1 LIIILL
7 KKQTYTHLL
16 VLIVIFLSNIHIY
29 ASVPFY
35 PFEVGRVFFIPGR
48 RLGGFRVV
56 AGREHGVMRKA
67 LDVCSKYNASLL
79 SLHFTLS
86 PKGEKVFTLIY
97 DLTECSAPLN
107 EIAEEIRKIESIKE
121 VTLIEQQAEGF
132 IADTTSPIIAA
143 GGVRGV
149 ILRTP
154 LWSILVNKI
163 REKFGSGGE
172 ALLYYIGV
180 DMGAEAAVE
189 HKKRAEALG
198 LKEPDKITRILGATI
213 FTSIG
218 WGSMQIEEFTLNP
231 PYALITVYNNFEC
244 ETASASKKPYSQLT
258 RGVIAGY
265 LSHLLGLEMVL
276 NETECIAKGD
286 PYCRFECKPRK

>member
-1 LIIILL
+1 
-7 KKQTYTHLL
+7 
-16 VLIVIFLSNIHIY
+16 
-29 ASVPFY
+29 
-35 PFEVGRVFFIPGR
+35 
-48 RLGGFRVV
+48 
-56 AGREHGVMRKA
+56 
-67 LDVCSKYNASLL
+67 
-79 SLHFTLS
+79 
-86 PKGEKVFTLIY
+86 
-97 DLTECSAPLN
+97 
-107 EIAEEIRKIESIKE
+107 
-121 VTLIEQQAEGF
+121 
-132 IADTTSPIIAA
+132 
-143 GGVRGV
+143 
-149 ILRTP
+149 
-154 LWSILVNKI
+154 
-163 REKFGSGGE
+163 
-172 ALLYYIGV
+172 
-180 DMGAEAAVE
+180 MGAEAAVE

>member
-1 LIIILL
+1 
-7 KKQTYTHLL
+7 
-16 VLIVIFLSNIHIY
+16 
-29 ASVPFY
+29 VPFY

-67 LDVCSKYNASLL
+67 LDVCSKYNAYLL

-107 EIAEEIRKIESIKE
+107 EVAEEIRKIESIKE
-121 VTLIEQQAEGF
+121 VALIEQQAEGF
-132 IADTTSPIIAA
+132 IADTTSPIITA
-143 GGVRGV
+143 GGVRGI
-149 ILRTP
+149 ILREMV
-154 LWSILVNKI
+154 WSILVNKI

-180 DMGAEAAVE
+180 DMGVKAAAE
-189 HKKRAEALG
+189 HKKMAEALG
-198 LKEPDKITRILGATI
+198 LKEPDKITRMLGATI
-213 FTSIG
+213 FTTIG
-218 WGSMQIEEFTLNP
+218 WGSMQIEDFTLNP

-244 ETASASKKPYSQLT
+244 ETAPSSKKPYSQLT

-265 LSHLLGLEMVL
+265 LSHLLGLEMVVD
-276 NETECIAKGD
+276 ETECIAKGD
-286 PYCRFECKPRK
+286 QRCRFECKRRRLGSLNIF